1 MTWASEASQQILQM
15 MHDLYKPLSPYLH
28 LSKKK
33 NPSPFTGCINELQ
46 QQLFR
51 SFQICGSVQQI
62 KGREMLKE
70 NFAEIQWGARHL
82 PGACKNIYAATESYG
97 DGQME
102 EYKASIAGTA
112 SDSDYLLLL

>member
-1 MTWASEASQQILQM
+1 
-15 MHDLYKPLSPYLH
+15 
-28 LSKKK
+28 
-33 NPSPFTGCINELQ
+33 
-46 QQLFR
+46 
-51 SFQICGSVQQI
+51 
-62 KGREMLKE
+62 MLKE